1 MQQQQQQQRH
11 EIGKIRGSATAER
24 DKEIKGRRRG
34 GGGSVEAGGKWHV
47 AGLRE
52 GEIRE
57 EVANL
62 DPGMNDPLPLG
73 ARGKPLSSPFTP
85 FCDPRAPLPP
95 SISADAA
102 TTPPGSV
109 PLSLP
114 FHFLFAGLT
123 TTHSYLRSSPFDHR
137 HPHAASSFSSSSS
150 SHSKQHPSL
159 SSSRRSSSLP
169 RFHSRST
176 LALRVNL
183 SRGG

>member
-1 MQQQQQQQRH
+1 M
-11 EIGKIRGSATAER
+11 
-24 DKEIKGRRRG
+24 
-34 GGGSVEAGGKWHV
+34 
-47 AGLRE
+47 
-52 GEIRE
+52 
-57 EVANL
+57 ANL

-114 FHFLFAGLT
+114 FHFLFAGLA

-137 HPHAASSFSSSSS
+137 HPPSPRPPSPLLPPPLEAAPFSFEFSPLILSPAFPL
-150 SHSKQHPSL
+150 SK
-159 SSSRRSSSLP
+159 
-169 RFHSRST
+169 HSRSPRKLITGRVT
-176 LALRVNL
+176 LVASSPACSRSFATL
-183 SRGG
+183 SIFVLQRGRRRGR